1 EQKDGEITPHFQPM
15 ILQFLA
21 CPLSEKT
28 LRCEEST
35 DELINEYGVNQYVG
49 RKTVSTLTVHIALV
63 FQQDNSIRSLKENF
77 LQQ

>member
-1 EQKDGEITPHFQPM
+1 MNVGWEEQKDGEITPHFQPM

-35 DELINEYGVNQYVG
+35 DELINEYVGIAYQTIDGIFFTFFIGV
-49 RKTVSTLTVHIALV
+49 
-63 FQQDNSIRSLKENF
+63 
-77 LQQ
+77 